1 MFIGLSAMF
10 TIIFNLLLFPY
21 AQKTLIVVL
30 AIAAIFSSYH
40 MHYFKVVIDANMI
53 QNVLQTDIH
62 ESLDLLSTKFGMW
75 FLLQGAPLLSL
86 YFFKTTYQP
95 KFFSELKSRLIA
107 IIIAALLIAV
117 SVGTAYKTIVI
128 IHRNN
133 RNLISLII
141 PINCIYYLGK
151 YVKKKNQM
159 PKEFTQIALDAVKG
173 PLWKN
178 VTKRSLLI
186 IVVGEA
192 ARSSNFSL
200 NGYARETNP
209 LLKTKNVISLKN
221 VSII

>member
-1 MFIGLSAMF
+1 MKINRNIFIVFLSFYFVCLLNIPFWNAVFKIVNFNNTSDLIYLTSMFIGLSAMF

-133 RNLISLII
+133 RNLISLIT

-159 PKEFTQIALDAVKG
+159 PNNLF
-173 PLWKN
+173 
-178 VTKRSLLI
+178 
-186 IVVGEA
+186 
-192 ARSSNFSL
+192 
-200 NGYARETNP
+200 
-209 LLKTKNVISLKN
+209 
-221 VSII
+221 